1 LNKKETASPKYQLV
15 KDYVLAQIENNEIS
29 QDDRIPSE
37 SEFAKMLDV
46 SSITVRKA
54 LTDLVNEGVIYR
66 IRGKGSFVANQNAS
80 AVKASSNLIAFIIS
94 GIEINDSSYLRIMK
108 GVQSFLGK
116 NDCKL
121 MIEFVENNFEQER
134 ELVLRLIQSEIRGLL
149 VYSSDPDAAKG
160 YLDEVRRRSIPVV
173 MLDRFPSGYPVNSV
187 ACNNH
192 DGAYE
197 AVEYLIGQ
205 GHRRIGFAAYDFYLS
220 PEIERYNG
228 YRSAMSNA
236 SLPLE
241 DDRIYLNKELDY
253 RKLAAQIRDGEVT
266 ALFCANDK
274 RALEVLEKLTAE
286 GIRIPEQLS
295 LMGFDDF
302 EGSKFAKVSLSTV
315 RQHFDALGYEA
326 AKLLFEIRDAHS
338 HGYKKILLPT
348 DLVIRETVAPPM
360 RELV

>member
-1 LNKKETASPKYQLV
+1 MVRKQPASPKYQLI
-15 KDYVLAQIENNEIS
+15 KDYVLSQIENKEIS

-37 SEFAKMLDV
+37 SEFVKMLDV

-66 IRGKGSFVANQNAS
+66 VRGKGSFVANQNA
-80 AVKASSNLIAFIIS
+80 AADKTTSNLIAFIIS
-94 GIEINDSSYLRIMK
+94 GLELHDSSYLRIMK
-108 GVQSFLGK
+108 GIQSFLSN
-116 NDCKL
+116 NDCRL
-121 MIEFVENNFEQER
+121 VIEFVENNFEQER
-134 ELVLRLIQSEIRGLL
+134 ELVLQLIQSEIRGLL

-160 YLDEVRRRSIPVV
+160 YLDEVRRKKIPIV
-173 MLDRFPSGYPVNSV
+173 MLDRFPSGYPVNYV

-205 GHRRIGFAAYDFYLS
+205 GHRRIGFAAYDFHLS
-220 PEIERYNG
+220 PEIERYDG

-236 SLPLE
+236 SLPL
-241 DDRIYLNKELDY
+241 DDAWLCLKKELDY
-253 RKLAAQIRDGEVT
+253 QKLAEQIRVGDIT

-274 RALEVLEKLTAE
+274 RALEALERLTAE
-286 GIRIPEQLS
+286 GIQIPEQLS

-315 RQHFDALGYEA
+315 QQHFDVLGFEA
-326 AKLLFEIRDAHS
+326 AKLLFEICEASSR
-338 HGYKKILLPT
+338 GYKKIILPT
-348 DLVIRETVAPPM
+348 DLVIRETVVPPK
-360 RELV
+360 ECP

>member
-1 LNKKETASPKYQLV
+1 MDKKQTASPKYQLV
-15 KDYVLAQIENNEIS
+15 KDYVLSQIENNEIS

-66 IRGKGSFVANQNAS
+66 VRGKGSFVANQSAA
-80 AVKASSNLIAFIIS
+80 AVKATSNLVAFIIS
-94 GIEINDSSYLRIMK
+94 GLELHDSSYLRIMK

-134 ELVLRLIQSEIRGLL
+134 ELVLQLIQSDIRGLL
-149 VYSSDPDAAKG
+149 VYSSDPDAARG
-160 YLDEVRRRSIPVV
+160 YLDDIRRRSIPFV
-173 MLDRFPSGYPVNSV
+173 MLDRFPAGYPVSSV

-205 GHRRIGFAAYDFYLS
+205 GHRRIGFAAYDFHLS
-220 PEIERYNG
+220 SESDRYQG

-236 SLPLE
+236 SAGI
-241 DDRIYLNKELDY
+241 DDEWLYLGRDLDY
-253 RKLAAQIRDGEVT
+253 EKLAGQIRGGEIT

-274 RALEVLEKLTAE
+274 RALEALDKLTAE
-286 GIRIPEQLS
+286 GVRIPEQLS

-302 EGSKFAKVSLSTV
+302 ESAKFAKVSLSTV
-315 RQHFDALGYEA
+315 KQHFDMLGYEA
-326 AKLLFEIRDAHS
+326 AKLLFEIRDSSS

-348 DLVIRETVAPPM
+348 DLVIRETVAPPP
-360 RELV
+360 ES